1 MDETGLRFRLR
12 HRLLL
17 GARAVMSNIRKVMLV
32 DDEPDIRRI
41 AQLSLQHLG
50 PWQVVVAASGRE
62 AVDQARSEAPD
73 LILLDVMMPQMDG
86 PQTLQEL
93 RSDPS
98 LEETPV
104 IFMTAKTRHD
114 DLAHYVSIGA
124 VGVIAKPFNPV
135 NLAGDIRRILDT
147 ALQTPRAEP

>member
-1 MDETGLRFRLR
+1 M
-12 HRLLL
+12 
-17 GARAVMSNIRKVMLV
+17 RALTVMTDIRKVMLV

-41 AQLSLQHLG
+41 AQISLQHLG
-50 PWQVVVAASGRE
+50 QWQVVVAASGRE
-62 AVDQARSEAPD
+62 ALEQARREAPD
-73 LILLDVMMPQMDG
+73 VILLDVMMPEMNG
-86 PQTLQEL
+86 PQTLHEL

-98 LEETPV
+98 LEDTPV

-124 VGVIAKPFNPV
+124 AGVIAKPFNPV

-147 ALQTPRAEP
+147 AQQSPRAEPSRRVEGGA